1 MGEDWDWNREYED
14 CITKHGG
21 AERIFYGFITNNGYM
36 LRYIWENMDKPGTK
50 PGHCG
55 PLLVDLLAQ
64 THTHTPNPTR
74 NIRIDDV

>member
-1 MGEDWDWNREYED
+1 
-14 CITKHGG
+14 
-21 AERIFYGFITNNGYM
+21 
-36 LRYIWENMDKPGTK
+36 MDKPGTK

-64 THTHTPNPTR
+64 THTHNPTR